1 MTHDEALEALELA
14 AVEPGGLDRLMAGD
28 TAVAAAV
35 AGHVAGCP
43 TCAAELERLTAQ
55 VPLLRDVIRTTPPA
69 DLRARTLALVRER
82 GVTRGTS
89 PLAAVPVA
97 VEPAPRP
104 TPPRRGRRV
113 LPWVATVAAA
123 VVVSVVAST
132 AFVSARLDD
141 QLAARDAQI
150 AQLSAVTG
158 ATLSITSEPDVQRVA
173 LSADDGSAMAGTLLF
188 SPSTTELVVVAS
200 DLPAAP
206 AGREY
211 RCWILRDG
219 TREVVGKMFFGGDLA
234 YWIGD
239 VAAVQGVTGDAT
251 FGVSL
256 VEIGGSALDAT
267 PVITGDL

>member
-35 AGHVAGCP
+35 AAHVAGCP
-43 TCAAELERLTAQ
+43 ACAAQLDRLSAQ
-55 VPLLRDVIRTTPPA
+55 VPLLRDVIRTTPPP
-69 DLRARTLALVRER
+69 DLRERTLEFVRAR
-82 GVTRGTS
+82 GVAREVATS
-89 PLAAVPVA
+89 PAPPPAPSPPRHDRPVMPWVAALAAV
-97 VEPAPRP
+97 
-104 TPPRRGRRV
+104 
-113 LPWVATVAAA
+113 L
-123 VVVSVVAST
+123 VVSVVAGT
-132 AFVSARLDD
+132 VWLGGRLDD

-158 ATLSITSEPDVQRVA
+158 ATLSVTSEPDVRRVA
-173 LSADDGSAMAGTLLF
+173 LAADDGAAMAGTLLF
-188 SPSTTELVVVAS
+188 SPGTSELVVVARG
-200 DLPAAP
+200 LPAAP

-219 TREVVGKMFFGGDLA
+219 RREVVGKMFFGGDLA
-234 YWIGD
+234 YWVGD
-239 VAAVQGVTGDAT
+239 VAAVRGLTGDAT

-256 VEIGGSALDAT
+256 VDVGASALDAE